1 MPAYD
6 IPPHYKPATIN
17 CVVHAANYQG
27 VPANVLLA
35 IGSVEGGKNGQAVRN
50 KNGTYD
56 LGHMQINTSTY
67 KAEIAKYGISMD
79 DVRFDGC
86 KNVEIAAYLLKK
98 RLSESNGQDFW
109 TKVANYHS
117 KTPMYNTIYKEKIQP
132 RANKWGQWLQ
142 SQYQQAK
149 IIYE

>member
-1 MPAYD
+1 MADYNVQD
-6 IPPHYKPATIN
+6 AYKPASIACVIN
-17 CVVHAANYQG
+17 ASNYQG

-35 IGSVEGGKNGQAVRN
+35 IGSMEGGKNGQAVRN

-67 KAEIAKYGISMD
+67 KSEIAKYGIRME
-79 DVRFDGC
+79 DVRWDGC

-98 RLSESNGQDFW
+98 RLSENNGQDFW

-117 KTPMYNTIYKEKIQP
+117 KTPMYNSRYKDKIQP
-132 RANKWGQWLQ
+132 LAHKWASWLQ
-142 SQYQQAK
+142 EQYKNAQVVYK
-149 IIYE
+149 